1 MVESINLKNGQKLLV
16 ELDKVKDRLPKD
28 IIMELKKDPIGK
40 LIGYKMVDGNS
51 FGLVLKFENGKKIW
65 FFEEELSDTSKE

>member
-51 FGLVLKFENGKKIW
+51 FGLVLKFKNGKKIW